1 MNTAAATASDLALVD
16 LEDLT
21 PHYVLTL
28 QQWRKAFHERLDAVR
43 ALGHDERF
51 IRMWD
56 YYLAYCEG
64 GFSEHFTGL
73 LQLLYARP
81 DHRFGAWADGIRG

>member
-1 MNTAAATASDLALVD
+1 
-16 LEDLT
+16 
-21 PHYVLTL
+21 VLTL
-28 QQWRKAFHERLDAVR
+28 QHWRRAFHERLDAVR
-43 ALGHDERF
+43 ALGFDERF

-73 LQLLYARP
+73 LHLLYAKP
-81 DHRFGAWADGIRG
+81 GHRFEAWTAGIRG